1 MDNMKILTEC
11 LMLVLKYVL
20 IIGGLIFWFFVA
32 IGLYVSNEEKVYDCS
47 LAEISPDFPL
57 EVKDACRRM
66 KLVER
71 RTET

>member
-1 MDNMKILTEC
+1 MNYIKHAIKWL
-11 LMLVLKYVL
+11 LLV
-20 IIGGLIFWFFVA
+20 GGMIFWFFVA
-32 IGLYVSNEEKVYDCS
+32 VGLAVNQEERVYDCT

-66 KLVER
+66 RNVHR

>member
-1 MDNMKILTEC
+1 MDSMKILADGLT
-11 LMLVLKYVL
+11 LVLKYIL

-32 IGLYVSNEEKVYDCS
+32 VGLYVNNEEKVYDCS

>member
-1 MDNMKILTEC
+1 MKTMAES
-11 LMLVLKYVL
+11 LMLVFKYFL
-20 IIGGLIFWFFVA
+20 IVGGLIFWFFVA
-32 IGLYVSNEEKVYDCS
+32 VGLYVDNTEKTYDCR